1 MSVLVFDAV
10 NYNGVCIKVKKT
22 GTISKGCDFYVKIM
36 LSISLRRSHVLVV
49 FYSNLCMQHLHK
61 PNPNARPKRYLM
73 ASWLKEIY
81 TTHQH
86 IIPKHYQNFRSLYV
100 PYLLRLSHCSDL
112 SRRRPGRRPGP
123 QKLQNSKNNLQ
134 NCFWE
139 S

>member
-36 LSISLRRSHVLVV
+36 LSISLRRSHILVV

-61 PNPNARPKRYLM
+61 PNPNARPKRHLVT
-73 ASWLKEIY
+73 SWLKETY

-86 IIPKHYQNFRSLYV
+86 IITKHYQQFRSLYA
-100 PYLLRLSHCSDL
+100 PYLLCLSHCSDF
-112 SRRRPGRRPGP
+112 SRRRPGP

>member
-36 LSISLRRSHVLVV
+36 LSISLRRSHILVV

-81 TTHQH
+81 THHTQALPEFP
-86 IIPKHYQNFRSLYV
+86 IP
-100 PYLLRLSHCSDL
+100 LRTVFVALVTL
-112 SRRRPGRRPGP
+112 
-123 QKLQNSKNNLQ
+123 
-134 NCFWE
+134 
-139 S
+139 

>member
-36 LSISLRRSHVLVV
+36 LSISLRRSHILVV

-73 ASWLKEIY
+73 AS
-81 TTHQH
+81 
-86 IIPKHYQNFRSLYV
+86 
-100 PYLLRLSHCSDL
+100 
-112 SRRRPGRRPGP
+112 
-123 QKLQNSKNNLQ
+123 
-134 NCFWE
+134 
-139 S
+139 